1 MVSTYILYYK
11 TRQLCVVFFLQKLR
25 KGLEDGLSAFS
36 LSAVH
41 GILPE
46 QFHVICSVSN
56 ESAFLI
62 IADGSLRIYNNCEH
76 NIR

>member
-11 TRQLCVVFFLQKLR
+11 TRLFCVVFFLQKLR
-25 KGLEDGLSAFS
+25 KGPEDGLPAFS
-36 LSAVH
+36 LPAVH

-46 QFHVICSVSN
+46 QFYVICSVSN
-56 ESAFLI
+56 ESEYMI
-62 IADGSLRIYNNCEH
+62 IADGSMRIYNSHAH